1 MLTSVRQALGET
13 WGFRSAES
21 IRKVRRQAK
30 ILFATTRNAYKNRAL
45 YQEVGG
51 EDAEHPCQRAN
62 QVVDDGAGMRRV
74 RISGAARCQSKPSA
88 VETPTSDRSMVW
100 RFEAT
105 GGAIASPHTGT
116 AQPVR

>member
-21 IRKVRRQAK
+21 IRNVRRQAK
-30 ILFATTRNAYKNRAL
+30 ILLATTRNAYKNSAL

-62 QVVDDGAGMRRV
+62 QVVDDGAGMWRV
-74 RISGAARCQSKPSA
+74 RISGAARCQKQTKRRGNA
-88 VETPTSDRSMVW
+88 Y
-100 RFEAT
+100 
-105 GGAIASPHTGT
+105 
-116 AQPVR
+116 VRPFD